1 MKQNVFEICSLIYDE
16 QKAVGAQ
23 LHNIERE
30 VTRLR
35 RNFTEAILNN
45 RSYRNS
51 TFEDVDYWFD
61 KQE

>member
-45 RSYRNS
+45 RSYKNS

>member
-45 RSYRNS
+45 KSYRNS